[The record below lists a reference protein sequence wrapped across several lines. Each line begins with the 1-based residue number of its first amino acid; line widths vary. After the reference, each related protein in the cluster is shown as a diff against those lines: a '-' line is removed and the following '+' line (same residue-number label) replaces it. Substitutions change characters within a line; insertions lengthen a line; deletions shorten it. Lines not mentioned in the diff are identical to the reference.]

1 MSLTAQRQP
10 SPTKG
15 TVLVVDDDA
24 VSRRI
29 AKEMLA
35 RLGYDSNE
43 VSDGEEALDALS
55 HCEYCAV
62 LMDCYMPK
70 MNGFDATA
78 TLRKR
83 EGRTRHTPVIA
94 MTVSGSSE
102 TAHRC
107 GAVGVDGF
115 LIKPVGQGDLEEL
128 LDYWTSTRKGRW
140 PGSSASCR
148 RRES

>member
-1 MSLTAQRQP
+1 MSITAQHQP
-10 SPTKG
+10 SPAKG

-24 VSRRI
+24 LTRRI
-29 AKEMLA
+29 AREMLA
-35 RLGYDSNE
+35 RLGYDSDE
-43 VSDGEEALDALS
+43 VCDGEEALDALG
-55 HCEYCAV
+55 HCDYAAV

-78 TLRKR
+78 MLRKR

-94 MTVSGSSE
+94 MTVSGASE

-107 GAVGVDGF
+107 GAVGCDGF

-128 LDYWTSTRKGRW
+128 LDYWTTRR
-140 PGSSASCR
+140 SS
-148 RRES
+148 

>member
-1 MSLTAQRQP
+1 MSITGQHQA
-10 SPTKG
+10 SPAKG

-24 VSRRI
+24 LTRRI
-29 AKEMLA
+29 AREMLA
-35 RLGYDSNE
+35 RLGYDSDE
-43 VSDGEEALDALS
+43 VGDGEEALDALS
-55 HCEYCAV
+55 HCEYAAV
-62 LMDCYMPK
+62 LMDCFMPK

-94 MTVSGSSE
+94 MTVSGANE

-107 GAVGVDGF
+107 GAVGCDGF

-128 LDYWTSTRKGRW
+128 LDYWTTRRQ
-140 PGSSASCR
+140 P
-148 RRES
+148 

>member
-1 MSLTAQRQP
+1 LSITAQHHP
-10 SPTKG
+10 TATKG

-24 VSRRI
+24 LTRRI

-35 RLGYDSNE
+35 RLGYDSDE
-43 VSDGEEALDALS
+43 VGDGEEALDALG
-55 HCEYCAV
+55 HCEYAAV
-62 LMDCYMPK
+62 LMDCFMPK
-70 MNGFDATA
+70 LDGFDATA

-94 MTVSGSSE
+94 MTVSASSE

-115 LIKPVGQGDLEEL
+115 LVKPVGQGDLEEL
-128 LDYWTSTRKGRW
+128 LEYWTKRTANLN
-140 PGSSASCR
+140 PAVP
-148 RRES
+148 

>member
-1 MSLTAQRQP
+1 MMP
-10 SPTKG
+10 SPAEPMSSAAKG

-24 VSRRI
+24 MTRRVS
-29 AKEMLA
+29 AAMLA
-35 RLGYDSNE
+35 QLGYDSDA
-43 VSDGEEALDALS
+43 VVDGEEALDAL
-55 HCEYCAV
+55 CRCNYAAV

-78 TLRKR
+78 ALRQR

-115 LIKPVGQGDLEEL
+115 LIKPVGLGDLEEL
-128 LDYWTSTRKGRW
+128 LDYWTQRPRLHATAQPRNT
-140 PGSSASCR
+140 
-148 RRES
+148 

>member
-1 MSLTAQRQP
+1 VSITAQLQP

-24 VSRRI
+24 LTRRI

-35 RLGYDSNE
+35 RLGYDSDE
-43 VSDGEEALDALS
+43 VVDGEEALDALG
-55 HCEYCAV
+55 HCAYAAV

-70 MNGFDATA
+70 MDGFDATA
-78 TLRKR
+78 ALRQR

-107 GAVGVDGF
+107 GIVGVDSF
-115 LIKPVGQGDLEEL
+115 LVKPVGQGDLEEL
-128 LDYWTSTRKGRW
+128 LDYWTTRTG
-140 PGSSASCR
+140 
-148 RRES
+148 

>member
-1 MSLTAQRQP
+1 M
-10 SPTKG
+10 
-15 TVLVVDDDA
+15 LVVDDDA
-24 VSRRI
+24 MTRRI

-35 RLGYDSNE
+35 RIGYDSDE
-43 VSDGEEALDALS
+43 VVDGEEALAALCQCQYS
-55 HCEYCAV
+55 AV

-78 TLRKR
+78 ALRQR
-83 EGRTRHTPVIA
+83 EGRARHTPVIA

-107 GAVGVDGF
+107 GEVGCDGF

-128 LDYWTSTRKGRW
+128 LDYWTHR
-140 PGSSASCR
+140 
-148 RRES
+148 